1 MVWPKDECEMRLAL
15 VGAGTVAVQMAHLL
29 TKRGHDVVIVDRDTD
44 RIEELS
50 ETLDCGFLKGDGS
63 NPAVLKDIDPKE
75 TDYLV
80 CLTDSD
86 QDNIL
91 AAIVGM
97 SLGFRRVI
105 PKIENEEYEQV
116 CMEIGLEHTI
126 VPDRTIARNL
136 SDMIEG
142 QSNIEMSSMIRGDIR
157 FFSFIATTN
166 DAGKASEIDYP
177 NNTRPICLYRGDD
190 FVIVDEDTEI
200 RADDEVILITERQAI
215 PKLKERWDRHSED
228 KSE

>member
-1 MVWPKDECEMRLAL
+1 MRIAL
-15 VGAGTVAVQMAHLL
+15 VGGGTVAVQMAHLL
-29 TKRGHDVVIVDRDTD
+29 TERGHDVVIVDRDKD
-44 RIEELS
+44 RIEDLS
-50 ETLDCGFLKGDGS
+50 DTLDCGFLKGDGS
-63 NPAVLKDIDPKE
+63 NPAVLKDIGPEE

-91 AAIVGM
+91 AAIVGK
-97 SLGFRRVI
+97 SLGFKSVI
-105 PKIENEEYEQV
+105 TKIENEEYEQV

-126 VPDRTIARNL
+126 IPDRTLARNL

-142 QSNIEMSSMIRGDIR
+142 QSVIEMSTMIRGDIR
-157 FFSFIATTN
+157 FFSYIASEE
-166 DAGKASEIDYP
+166 DAGRAGEIDYP
-177 NNTRPICLYRGDD
+177 DNTKPVCVYRGDD
-190 FVIVDEDTEI
+190 FLISNDDTEI
-200 RADDEVILITERQAI
+200 RADDEVILITERRAV